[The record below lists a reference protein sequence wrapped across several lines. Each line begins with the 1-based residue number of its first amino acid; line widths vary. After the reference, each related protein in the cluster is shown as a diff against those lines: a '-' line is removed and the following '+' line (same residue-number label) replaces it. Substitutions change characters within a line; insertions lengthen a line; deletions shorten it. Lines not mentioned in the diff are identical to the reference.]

1 MEEELPVVPQIQ
13 QEEQSTVK
21 LILLRQRSE
30 YLLAKITELDEEPVY
45 LLERCYQVTDDE
57 KIIPFP
63 QHSSQ
68 RDLFLTSDVVLIII
82 EPSQKLLD
90 LYNS

>member
-1 MEEELPVVPQIQ
+1 MEEELPVVPQM

-21 LILLRQRSE
+21 LILLRQRNE

-68 RDLFLTSDVVLIII
+68 RDLFLTSDVVLTII

-90 LYNS
+90 LYNT

>member
-1 MEEELPVVPQIQ
+1 MNIVKQDLLHEKK
-13 QEEQSTVK
+13 TVFE
-21 LILLRQRSE
+21 ISITE
-30 YLLAKITELDEEPVY
+30 YLIAKITELDEEPVY

-57 KIIPFP
+57 KLVPFP

-68 RDLFLTSDVVLIII
+68 RDLFLTSDVVLTII

-90 LYNS
+90 LYNA

>member
-1 MEEELPVVPQIQ
+1 MEEELLPQVQ
-13 QEEQSTVK
+13 MQEEQSTVK
-21 LILLRQRSE
+21 LILLRQRNE
-30 YLLAKITELDEEPVY
+30 YLIAKITELDEEPVY

-57 KIIPFP
+57 KLVPFP

-68 RDLFLTSDVVLIII
+68 RDLFLTSDVVLTII

-90 LYNS
+90 LYNE